1 MSRCFRV
8 LVSDKLSED
17 GLAVLRKAPGFEVDY
32 RPGLSEQELAD
43 AIPPYHALVI
53 RSGSKVTANVLE
65 NAGNLK
71 IVGRAGVGV
80 DNVDLAAASRRG
92 IAVVNTP
99 GGNSVTT
106 AEHAIALLM
115 SLARHIPQ
123 ATASMRQG
131 KWEKSRFQ
139 GTQLAG
145 KTLGIVG
152 LGNIGRIVADRARGL
167 KMTVLGSDPV
177 MSGDRAAELGVRL
190 VDLDTLFAESDFVTL
205 HAPLTESTRHLLDDA
220 AFAKMKDGVRIVHA
234 ARGGIVDEGALLR
247 AIESGKVAGAA
258 LDVFEKEPIDPE
270 HPLLREERV
279 ILTPHLGAST
289 KEAQRIVAVQ
299 VAEQIVDFLLGKGL
313 RNSVNVPDVPAELRE
328 RFTPYAQAAR
338 RLGRLLAALQARGVR
353 RFEVTCTG
361 EPAELGL
368 RPLAYEALAAFLSVG
383 AEHTLPAMAAPFEA
397 RERGIHI
404 TERSEDATE
413 GHVHSIRIRLE
424 AERGIVGA
432 AAALGNRQ
440 EPRLVGFEGFDVDHP
455 LAGTLLVMR
464 NEDRPGIIGRVG
476 TLLGERGIN
485 VSRAQVSLRPGEREA
500 LALWTVDAER
510 VPSDL
515 LDAIGAIEAVASVR
529 AVRVER

>member
-1 MSRCFRV
+1 MPQSFRV

-17 GLAVLRKAPGFEVDY
+17 GLKVLREAPGFEVDY
-32 RPGLSEQELAD
+32 RPGLSEQELAE
-43 AIPPYHALVI
+43 AVPPYHALVI

-65 NAGNLK
+65 NAESLR

-106 AEHAIALLM
+106 AEHALALLM

-123 ATASMRQG
+123 ATASMRRG

-145 KTLGIVG
+145 KTLGVVG
-152 LGNIGRIVADRARGL
+152 LGNIGRIVANRALGL
-167 KMTVLGSDPV
+167 KMTVLGFDPV
-177 MSGDRAAELGVRL
+177 MSATRAAELGVRL
-190 VDLDTLFAESDFVTL
+190 VDLDTLFAEADFITL
-205 HAPLTESTRHLLDDA
+205 HAPLTDATRHLLDDD

-234 ARGGIVDEGALLR
+234 ARGGIVDEDALLR
-247 AIESGKVAGAA
+247 AMQSGKVAGAA
-258 LDVFEKEPIDPE
+258 LDVFEQEPIDPE

-279 ILTPHLGAST
+279 VLTPHLGAST

-299 VAEQIVDFLLGKGL
+299 VAEQIVDFLLGKEL
-313 RNSVNVPDVPAELRE
+313 RNAVNVPAVPPALRE
-328 RFTPYAQAAR
+328 RFAPYAEAAR
-338 RLGRLLAALQARGVR
+338 RLGRLLASLGTHGVQ

-368 RPLAYEALAAFLSVG
+368 RPLAYETLAAFLT
-383 AEHTLPAMAAPFEA
+383 AEAEQPLPAMAAPFEA
-397 RERGIHI
+397 RARGIQI
-404 TERSEDATE
+404 AERTEEATE
-413 GHVHSIRIRLE
+413 GHAHSIRVRLQAESGAIE
-424 AERGIVGA
+424 AAV
-432 AAALGNRQ
+432 ALGNRR
-440 EPRLVGFEGFDVDHP
+440 EPRLVGLDGFEVDHP

-464 NEDRPGIIGRVG
+464 NADRPGIIGRVG

-485 VSRAQVSLRPGEREA
+485 VSRAQVSLRSGRGEA
-500 LALWTVDAER
+500 LALWTVDASE
-510 VPSDL
+510 VPREL
-515 LDAIGAIEAVASVR
+515 LEAIEGIEAVVSVR
-529 AVRVER
+529 AVRVEP